1 MGDIQYSIHTSS
13 LLKAGLMKCLNY
25 QHAQI
30 VFGMLGIVTA
40 LFLTVLLYL
49 YIWLSAYLSHQLQGL
64 ISLRFI
70 KHFDLGGM
78 GNSEVLLV
86 LSCTLTDSLEIV
98 LCQHT
103 SKTTL
108 IRFSSFRKFG

>member
-40 LFLTVLLYL
+40 LFLTVLY
-49 YIWLSAYLSHQLQGL
+49 
-64 ISLRFI
+64 
-70 KHFDLGGM
+70 
-78 GNSEVLLV
+78 
-86 LSCTLTDSLEIV
+86 
-98 LCQHT
+98 
-103 SKTTL
+103 
-108 IRFSSFRKFG
+108 FSFCIYTFGYQPIYPINYKV